1 MLMTHR
7 HLPALL
13 ALALATGTAQPADE
27 PLRFET
33 DAQEYLYYWGTQLA
47 DPVTAARIADAE
59 SLEWIARG
67 LRDRA
72 AGRAPAFGEE
82 YRSLLSNYLV
92 LRNREAAQA
101 EAALSARWLEQ
112 AARERG
118 ARRTDSGLVYRELAR
133 GSGAQPKPGDTVVVR
148 YTGTLRDGSVFD
160 SSEAYGGP
168 LTAPLERVIDCWSQ
182 GIPLMKVGGKARIS
196 CPAELGYGE
205 VGTNQIPGGAGLAFE
220 IELLEI
226 VE

>member
-1 MLMTHR
+1 MR
-7 HLPALL
+7 PPYIPALL
-13 ALALATGTAQPADE
+13 AFALAAGPAQTADE

-47 DPVTAARIADAE
+47 DPVTAARITDAE

-67 LRDRA
+67 LKDRA

-92 LRNREAAQA
+92 LRTREAAQA
-101 EAALSARWLEQ
+101 EARLSAIWLEQ

-118 ARRTDSGLVYRELAR
+118 ARRTDSGLVYRELASGTGPEP
-133 GSGAQPKPGDTVVVR
+133 GSNDTVVVR
-148 YTGTLRDGSVFD
+148 YTGTLRDGTVFD

-168 LTAPLERVIDCWSQ
+168 LTAPLERVIACWSE
-182 GIPLMKVGGKARIS
+182 GIPLMRVGGKARIS

-205 VGTNQIPGGAGLAFE
+205 VGTAQIPGGAALAFE
-220 IELLEI
+220 VELLEI
-226 VE
+226 VD